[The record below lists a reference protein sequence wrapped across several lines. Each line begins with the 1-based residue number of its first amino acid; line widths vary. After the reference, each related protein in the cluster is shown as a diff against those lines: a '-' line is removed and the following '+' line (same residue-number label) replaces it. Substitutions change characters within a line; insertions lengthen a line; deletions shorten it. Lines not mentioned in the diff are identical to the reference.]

1 MGGMG
6 SMGGMMGGMG
16 GMMGGMGGSMGMD
29 MMEEEEEEEEYG
41 ESDGMGMMGMMG
53 MMGGPMGLGGQSMK
67 AAPPEPNG
75 VIIIGYARTPEAVT
89 AFVDNL
95 KNVGL
100 FKFGVYFDESTVVA
114 TSAAELD
121 NANTGGMGG
130 GMMGGMGDMG
140 GMGGGMMGGM
150 GGMMGSMGM
159 GGRRGGLAMGGY
171 MGGGPIVYTF
181 RVDCQLK
188 EEKKAES
195 AFEGG
200 FMFSPFDMDASDMDA
215 SDAGSGD
222 DDQ

>member
-1 MGGMG
+1 MIRIDCGRSDGTEERNRRTADKVKG
-6 SMGGMMGGMG
+6 FSLIEILIVLAILGIDRTSDTLGITLQNARYETIIRFLLDNIALPEVPLDYEVVDGIVRI
-16 GMMGGMGGSMGMD
+16 STREDLDQNRITRVYDVSDLLIRIPSFRSEEDD
-29 MMEEEEEEEEYG
+29 MM
-41 ESDGMGMMGMMG
+41 
-53 MMGGPMGLGGQSMK
+53 
-67 AAPPEPNG
+67 
-75 VIIIGYARTPEAVT
+75 
-89 AFVDNL
+89 
-95 KNVGL
+95 
-100 FKFGVYFDESTVVA
+100 
-114 TSAAELD
+114 
-121 NANTGGMGG
+121 G